1 MTTVLALSA
10 LLFFTAPPA
19 IGSFGQATPQSATPA
34 ADSVSSRITIKMP
47 QEDATLIVDGQQD
60 VAFGAVRT
68 IDSQRLPRRA
78 QATTTLTVQWK
89 PNGYTEMTRTKQVR
103 FAAGDPVTVDLSVD
117 QPDDRVK
124 VIYVPTP
131 QDVAEEMARLAGV
144 GPSDVVYEPG
154 CGDARITIA
163 AIRRGA
169 QRGICI
175 DIEVERANESR
186 ANVKAAGFAERIDV
200 RLGDALDLKD
210 LSQVSVVL
218 LYMGEH
224 FNLLIRPVLWRDLKV
239 GSRVVSHAF
248 GMGDWKPDQAF
259 YFESAQ
265 GGAYQLY
272 LWTITADVKKRL
284 TAQGP

>member
-1 MTTVLALSA
+1 MLVAVS
-10 LLFFTAPPA
+10 PA
-19 IGSFGQATPQSATPA
+19 VASPAQASPQSATQA
-34 ADSVSSRITIKMP
+34 VEGVSSRITITMP

-60 VAFGAVRT
+60 VAFGAVRA
-68 IDSQRLPRRA
+68 IDSKRLPRRT
-78 QATTTLTVQWK
+78 QSTMTLTVQWK
-89 PNGYTEMTRTKQVR
+89 PNGYTEMTRTKQIR

-131 QDVAEEMARLAGV
+131 QDVSEEMSRLANV

-175 DIEVERANESR
+175 DIDEERARESR
-186 ANVKAAGFAERIDV
+186 ANVTAAGFAERIDV
-200 RLGDALDLKD
+200 RHGDALDLKD

-248 GMGDWKPDQAF
+248 GMGDWKPDQAI
-259 YFESAQ
+259 YFESDQ

-284 TAQGP
+284 AASGR

>member
-1 MTTVLALSA
+1 MTTVLAL
-10 LLFFTAPPA
+10 TAFVFVAISPA
-19 IGSFGQATPQSATPA
+19 VASPAQAPQSATQA
-34 ADSVSSRITIKMP
+34 VEGVSSRITITMP
-47 QEDATLIVDGQQD
+47 QEDATLIVDGQPD
-60 VAFGAVRT
+60 VTFGAVRA
-68 IDSQRLPRRA
+68 IDSKRLPRRT
-78 QATTTLTVQWK
+78 QSTMTLTVQWK
-89 PNGYTEMTRTKQVR
+89 PNGYTEMTRTKQIR

-131 QDVAEEMARLAGV
+131 QDVAEEMSRLANV

-175 DIEVERANESR
+175 DIDEERARESQ

-200 RLGDALDLKD
+200 RHGDALDLKD

-248 GMGDWKPDQAF
+248 GMGDWKPDQAI
-259 YFESAQ
+259 YFESDQ
-265 GGAYQLY
+265 GAAYQLY

-284 TAQGP
+284 AASGR

>member
-19 IGSFGQATPQSATPA
+19 IGSFAQASPQSATPA

-117 QPDDRVK
+117 Q
-124 VIYVPTP
+124 
-131 QDVAEEMARLAGV
+131 
-144 GPSDVVYEPG
+144 
-154 CGDARITIA
+154 
-163 AIRRGA
+163 
-169 QRGICI
+169 
-175 DIEVERANESR
+175 
-186 ANVKAAGFAERIDV
+186 
-200 RLGDALDLKD
+200 
-210 LSQVSVVL
+210 
-218 LYMGEH
+218 
-224 FNLLIRPVLWRDLKV
+224 
-239 GSRVVSHAF
+239 
-248 GMGDWKPDQAF
+248 
-259 YFESAQ
+259 
-265 GGAYQLY
+265 
-272 LWTITADVKKRL
+272 
-284 TAQGP
+284 